1 MEGPGGYQFVGR
13 TVQMWNRYRQTA
25 DFKDGKPW
33 LLRFFDQVRFYPVS
47 ESELLKL
54 REDFIT
60 GHFKLRVEE
69 TTFSLK
75 QYNAFLQ
82 RNAASINAFK
92 AKQQAAFEAE
102 RDRWTV
108 EGKVEYISE
117 ITLDEA
123 DAQSELEL
131 PDGAQAVSAHVTG
144 TVWKLLVKEG
154 DRIDMGHPVLV
165 IESMK
170 MEFAVDAPV
179 SGIVRQLFSKEGG
192 HVSAGQVLFIIQR

>member
-1 MEGPGGYQFVGR
+1 MLLSFGQIRLFPG
-13 TVQMWNRYRQTA
+13 
-25 DFKDGKPW
+25 
-33 LLRFFDQVRFYPVS
+33 S
-47 ESELLKL
+47 ERELLKF
-54 REDFIT
+54 RKDFIT
-60 GHFKLRVEE
+60 GHFKLRMEE

-75 QYNAFLQ
+75 QYNTFLQ
-82 RNAASINAFK
+82 QNAASISAFK

-117 ITLDEA
+117 ITLGEV
-123 DAQSELEL
+123 DAQSELDL
-131 PDGAQAVSAHVTG
+131 PDDAQAVSAHVTG
-144 TVWKLLVKEG
+144 PEWKLLVNEG
-154 DRIDMGHPVLV
+154 DRINLGQPVLV

-192 HVSAGQVLFIIQR
+192 QVSAGQVLFIIQCEI